1 MDILGYS
8 SYGWLPSVLY
18 LALLLVVSFKAK
30 SSVGSGLSRA
40 LVQAAIFV
48 ILVIHGVQ
56 LHDSVFT
63 PQGFVF
69 GFAQDL
75 SLIAWV
81 GLAFYWFQSWFL
93 PISSLRWM
101 ALMFALVCAFLPNL
115 FPGVLISPKAVS
127 DPWFKGHFVVAT
139 VAVGLLSLAA
149 MHAMLMSVQD
159 RALHRQ
165 ADVVIALANALGEGL
180 REGGMGTCGKHYPGH
195 GFVIPDSHVE
205 LPVDNRPLDEMQDD
219 IQPYRQVALDG
230 VMAAHVIYDCVD
242 CNTAVFSNKWINY
255 LRNDINFNGVVFTD
269 DLSMEGA
276 GVVGNMLNRV
286 DTAYRAGC
294 DMMIVSHSPEGV
306 ALVLKEWQPALQD
319 EHRQRVEALIPEKA
333 AMNWAQLQAQ
343 PRYQAAVQHIAS
355 LVA

>member
-18 LALLLVVSFKAK
+18 LLLLLVLSVKAK
-30 SSVGSGLSRA
+30 SDGESRLSTA
-40 LVQAAIFV
+40 MVQTAIFV

-63 PQGFVF
+63 PEGFVF

-101 ALMFALVCAFLPNL
+101 ALMFALICAFLPNL
-115 FPGVLISPKAVS
+115 FPGVVISPKAVS

-165 ADVVIALANALGEGL
+165 LAIIPNGRLAHWLEDLPPLMTMESLLFNLLYVGFALLSLTVFSGLLFSQTLFGKPLVFDHKTIFALVSWVLFAGLLLARWRVGL
-180 REGGMGTCGKHYPGH
+180 RGRAAIRWVLSAYTALLLAYVGSR
-195 GFVIPDSHVE
+195 FVLE
-205 LPVDNRPLDEMQDD
+205 
-219 IQPYRQVALDG
+219 
-230 VMAAHVIYDCVD
+230 VI
-242 CNTAVFSNKWINY
+242 
-255 LRNDINFNGVVFTD
+255 LQ
-269 DLSMEGA
+269 
-276 GVVGNMLNRV
+276 
-286 DTAYRAGC
+286 RA
-294 DMMIVSHSPEGV
+294 
-306 ALVLKEWQPALQD
+306 
-319 EHRQRVEALIPEKA
+319 
-333 AMNWAQLQAQ
+333 
-343 PRYQAAVQHIAS
+343 
-355 LVA
+355 

>member
-18 LALLLVVSFKAK
+18 LVLLLILSFKAK
-30 SSVGSGLSRA
+30 SGVESGLSSA
-40 LVQAAIFV
+40 LVQAAILV

-101 ALMFALVCAFLPNL
+101 ALMFALICAFLPTV
-115 FPGVLISPKAVS
+115 FPGTLISPKAVS

-139 VAVGLLSLAA
+139 VSVGLLSLAA

-165 ADVVIALANALGEGL
+165 LAIIPNSRFSHWLEDLPPLMTMESLLFNLLYVGFALLTLTVFSGLLFSQTLFGKPLVFDHKTIFALVSWFLFAGLLIARWRVGL
-180 REGGMGTCGKHYPGH
+180 RGRAAIRWVLSAYTALLLAYVGSR
-195 GFVIPDSHVE
+195 FVVE
-205 LPVDNRPLDEMQDD
+205 
-219 IQPYRQVALDG
+219 
-230 VMAAHVIYDCVD
+230 VI
-242 CNTAVFSNKWINY
+242 
-255 LRNDINFNGVVFTD
+255 LQ
-269 DLSMEGA
+269 
-276 GVVGNMLNRV
+276 
-286 DTAYRAGC
+286 RA
-294 DMMIVSHSPEGV
+294 
-306 ALVLKEWQPALQD
+306 
-319 EHRQRVEALIPEKA
+319 
-333 AMNWAQLQAQ
+333 
-343 PRYQAAVQHIAS
+343 
-355 LVA
+355 

>member
-8 SYGWLPSVLY
+8 SYGWLPSALY
-18 LALLLVVSFKAK
+18 LVLLLVLSFKAK
-30 SSVGSGLSRA
+30 SGVESGLSSA

-101 ALMFALVCAFLPNL
+101 SLMFALICAFLPTV
-115 FPGVLISPKAVS
+115 FPGTLLSPKAVS

-139 VAVGLLSLAA
+139 VSVGLLSLAA

-165 ADVVIALANALGEGL
+165 LAIIPNGRLAHWLEDLPPLMTMESLLFNLLYVGFALLSLTVFSGLLFSQTLFGRPLLFDHKTIFALVSWFLFAGLLIARWRVGL
-180 REGGMGTCGKHYPGH
+180 RGRAAIRWVLSAYTALLLAYVGSR
-195 GFVIPDSHVE
+195 FVVE
-205 LPVDNRPLDEMQDD
+205 
-219 IQPYRQVALDG
+219 
-230 VMAAHVIYDCVD
+230 VI
-242 CNTAVFSNKWINY
+242 
-255 LRNDINFNGVVFTD
+255 LQ
-269 DLSMEGA
+269 
-276 GVVGNMLNRV
+276 
-286 DTAYRAGC
+286 RA
-294 DMMIVSHSPEGV
+294 
-306 ALVLKEWQPALQD
+306 
-319 EHRQRVEALIPEKA
+319 
-333 AMNWAQLQAQ
+333 
-343 PRYQAAVQHIAS
+343 
-355 LVA
+355 

>member
-8 SYGWLPSVLY
+8 SYGWLPSALY
-18 LALLLVVSFKAK
+18 LALLLVLSFKAK
-30 SSVGSGLSRA
+30 RGVESGLSSA

-48 ILVIHGVQ
+48 ILVIHGMQ

-101 ALMFALVCAFLPNL
+101 ALMFALICAFLPTV
-115 FPGVLISPKAVS
+115 FPGTLISPKAVS

-139 VAVGLLSLAA
+139 VSVGLLSLAA

-165 ADVVIALANALGEGL
+165 LAIIPNGRLAHWLEDLPPLMTMESLLFNLLYVGFALLSLTVFSGLLFSQTLFGKPLMFDHKTIFALVSWFLFAGLLIARWRVGL
-180 REGGMGTCGKHYPGH
+180 RGRAAIRWVLSAYTALLLAYVGSR
-195 GFVIPDSHVE
+195 FVVE
-205 LPVDNRPLDEMQDD
+205 
-219 IQPYRQVALDG
+219 
-230 VMAAHVIYDCVD
+230 VI
-242 CNTAVFSNKWINY
+242 
-255 LRNDINFNGVVFTD
+255 LQ
-269 DLSMEGA
+269 
-276 GVVGNMLNRV
+276 
-286 DTAYRAGC
+286 RA
-294 DMMIVSHSPEGV
+294 
-306 ALVLKEWQPALQD
+306 
-319 EHRQRVEALIPEKA
+319 
-333 AMNWAQLQAQ
+333 
-343 PRYQAAVQHIAS
+343 
-355 LVA
+355 

>member
-8 SYGWLPSVLY
+8 SYGWLPSALY
-18 LALLLVVSFKAK
+18 LALLLVLSFKAK
-30 SSVGSGLSRA
+30 SGVESGLYSA

-48 ILVIHGVQ
+48 ILVIHGLQ

-101 ALMFALVCAFLPNL
+101 ALMFALICASLPSI
-115 FPGVLISPKAVS
+115 FPGTLISPKAVS

-139 VAVGLLSLAA
+139 VSVGLLSLAA

-165 ADVVIALANALGEGL
+165 LAIIPNGRLAHWLEDLPPLMTMESLLFNLLYVGFALLSLTVFSGLLFSQTLFGKPLVFDHKTIFALVSWFLFAGLLIARWRVGL
-180 REGGMGTCGKHYPGH
+180 RGRAAIRWVLSAYTALLLAYVGSR
-195 GFVIPDSHVE
+195 FVVE
-205 LPVDNRPLDEMQDD
+205 
-219 IQPYRQVALDG
+219 
-230 VMAAHVIYDCVD
+230 VI
-242 CNTAVFSNKWINY
+242 
-255 LRNDINFNGVVFTD
+255 LQ
-269 DLSMEGA
+269 
-276 GVVGNMLNRV
+276 
-286 DTAYRAGC
+286 RA
-294 DMMIVSHSPEGV
+294 
-306 ALVLKEWQPALQD
+306 
-319 EHRQRVEALIPEKA
+319 
-333 AMNWAQLQAQ
+333 
-343 PRYQAAVQHIAS
+343 
-355 LVA
+355 

>member
-8 SYGWLPSVLY
+8 SYGWLPSALY
-18 LALLLVVSFKAK
+18 LALLLVLSFKAK
-30 SSVGSGLSRA
+30 RGMESGLSSG

-81 GLAFYWFQSWFL
+81 GLAFYWFQTWFL

-101 ALMFALVCAFLPNL
+101 ALMFALICAALPNV
-115 FPGVLISPKAVS
+115 FPGTLISPKAVS

-139 VAVGLLSLAA
+139 VSVGLLSLAA

-165 ADVVIALANALGEGL
+165 LAIIPNGRLAHWLEDLPPLMTMESLLFNLLYVGFALLSLTVFSGLLFSQTLFGKPLVFDHKTIFALVSWFLFAGLLIARWRVGL
-180 REGGMGTCGKHYPGH
+180 RGRAAIRWVLSAYTALLLAYVGSR
-195 GFVIPDSHVE
+195 FVLE
-205 LPVDNRPLDEMQDD
+205 
-219 IQPYRQVALDG
+219 
-230 VMAAHVIYDCVD
+230 VI
-242 CNTAVFSNKWINY
+242 
-255 LRNDINFNGVVFTD
+255 
-269 DLSMEGA
+269 
-276 GVVGNMLNRV
+276 
-286 DTAYRAGC
+286 
-294 DMMIVSHSPEGV
+294 
-306 ALVLKEWQPALQD
+306 LQ
-319 EHRQRVEALIPEKA
+319 RT
-333 AMNWAQLQAQ
+333 
-343 PRYQAAVQHIAS
+343 
-355 LVA
+355 

>member
-8 SYGWLPSVLY
+8 SYGWLPSALY
-18 LALLLVVSFKAK
+18 LVLLLVLSFKAK
-30 SSVGSGLSRA
+30 SGVESRFSTA
-40 LVQAAIFV
+40 MVQVAIFV

-63 PQGFVF
+63 PEGFVF

-101 ALMFALVCAFLPNL
+101 ALMFALICAFLPSL

-165 ADVVIALANALGEGL
+165 LAIIPNGRLAHWLEDLPPLMTMESLLFNLLYVGFALLSLTVFSGLLFSQTLFGKPLVFDHKTIFALVSWVLFAGLLLARWRVGL
-180 REGGMGTCGKHYPGH
+180 RGRAAIRWVLSAYTALLLAYVGSR
-195 GFVIPDSHVE
+195 FVLE
-205 LPVDNRPLDEMQDD
+205 
-219 IQPYRQVALDG
+219 
-230 VMAAHVIYDCVD
+230 VI
-242 CNTAVFSNKWINY
+242 
-255 LRNDINFNGVVFTD
+255 LQ
-269 DLSMEGA
+269 
-276 GVVGNMLNRV
+276 
-286 DTAYRAGC
+286 RA
-294 DMMIVSHSPEGV
+294 
-306 ALVLKEWQPALQD
+306 
-319 EHRQRVEALIPEKA
+319 
-333 AMNWAQLQAQ
+333 
-343 PRYQAAVQHIAS
+343 
-355 LVA
+355 

>member
-18 LALLLVVSFKAK
+18 LVLLLLLSFKAK
-30 SSVGSGLSRA
+30 SGVESRLSTV

-93 PISSLRWM
+93 PIASLRWM
-101 ALMFALVCAFLPNL
+101 ALMFALICAFLPNI
-115 FPGVLISPKAVS
+115 FPGVVISPKAVS

-139 VAVGLLSLAA
+139 VSVGLLSLAA

-165 ADVVIALANALGEGL
+165 LAIIPNSRFANWLEDLPPLMTMESLLFNLLYVGFALLSLTVFSGLLFSQTLFGKPLVFDHKTIFALVSWVLFGGLLLARWRVGL
-180 REGGMGTCGKHYPGH
+180 RGRAAIRWVLSAYTALLLAYVGSR
-195 GFVIPDSHVE
+195 FVLE
-205 LPVDNRPLDEMQDD
+205 
-219 IQPYRQVALDG
+219 
-230 VMAAHVIYDCVD
+230 VI
-242 CNTAVFSNKWINY
+242 
-255 LRNDINFNGVVFTD
+255 L
-269 DLSMEGA
+269 
-276 GVVGNMLNRV
+276 
-286 DTAYRAGC
+286 
-294 DMMIVSHSPEGV
+294 
-306 ALVLKEWQPALQD
+306 
-319 EHRQRVEALIPEKA
+319 QRV
-333 AMNWAQLQAQ
+333 
-343 PRYQAAVQHIAS
+343 
-355 LVA
+355 